1 MPEHSNA
8 AVVRRGYEAF
18 AEGDAETLAALIA
31 EDAVWHVGG
40 RNLFSDTYQG
50 REAIFTYFRKLR
62 EFTNDS
68 LAIELHAVLADDEHA
83 VALVHMTGRRA
94 RRELAM
100 NAATTYHMCDGQ
112 VVRLGPSTR
121 ISTPRTTSSRTAST
135 ARGGCRSRRCAR
147 AWTVWSDRLRVRE
160 LAGYRREGCRAAC
173 ERSRS

>member
-18 AEGDAETLAALIA
+18 ASGDAETLAALIA

-68 LAIELHAVLADDEHA
+68 LASSC
-83 VALVHMTGRRA
+83 
-94 RRELAM
+94 
-100 NAATTYHMCDGQ
+100 TTCW
-112 VVRLGPSTR
+112 
-121 ISTPRTTSSRTAST
+121 RTTNTP
-135 ARGGCRSRRCAR
+135 
-147 AWTVWSDRLRVRE
+147 
-160 LAGYRREGCRAAC
+160 
-173 ERSRS
+173 SRSCT